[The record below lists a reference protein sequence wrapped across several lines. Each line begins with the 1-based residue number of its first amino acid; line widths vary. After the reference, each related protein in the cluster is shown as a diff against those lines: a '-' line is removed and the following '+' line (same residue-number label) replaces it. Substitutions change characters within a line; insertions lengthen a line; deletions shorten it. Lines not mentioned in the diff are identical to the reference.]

1 MKFDS
6 NRSWI
11 EALAD
16 IRANRDLLL
25 TVGAFF
31 FLLPTLV
38 SLVLTADLQVGL
50 AKAMENTKA
59 LSAFVD
65 QHGSTFALATSGE
78 LLVNCFGM
86 LALLRL
92 LSDRH
97 RSTVGQALLAALQ
110 GIPGLM
116 GIAALLML
124 IFLAALTVVAITV
137 GSLLIMLLGQAVGG
151 ILTAI
156 VALAVGGL
164 YPLARLSMAPPALV
178 LEGQINPLRAAV
190 WSWRIT
196 KGSGVALALFYF
208 LLSMAFGMVGLVT
221 MLLFGPL
228 LLAVAGQGMVF
239 YLLAGVLNGLVSLA
253 KWLLLTAVLY
263 RAYRQL
269 TEKAGAAA

>member
-6 NRSWI
+6 NRSWM

-59 LSAFVD
+59 LGAFLNLN
-65 QHGSTFALATSGE
+65 GSTLALASGAE
-78 LLVNCFGM
+78 LLVNAFGM

-92 LSDRH
+92 LSERH

-124 IFLAALTVVAITV
+124 AFLAVLMVVAITL
-137 GSLLIMLLGQAVGG
+137 GSLLIMVLGEAVGG
-151 ILTAI
+151 VVTAI
-156 VALAVGGL
+156 VALFAGGL

-178 LEGQINPLRAAV
+178 LEGQINPLRAAMR
-190 WSWRIT
+190 SWRIT
-196 KGSGVALALFYF
+196 QGNGLALALFYF
-208 LLSMAFGMVGLVT
+208 LLSMAFAMVGLVA

-228 LLAVAGQGMVF
+228 LLAVAGQGMAF
-239 YLLAGVLNGLVSLA
+239 YLLAAVLNGIVSLA
-253 KWLLLTAVLY
+253 KWLILTAVLY

-269 TEKAGAAA
+269 TDQVGMAA

>member
-6 NRSWI
+6 NRSWM

-38 SLVLTADLQVGL
+38 SLVLTADLQVGA
-50 AKAMENTKA
+50 AKAMEDTKA
-59 LSAFVD
+59 LTAFVN
-65 QHGSTFALATSGE
+65 QHGSTFALATSAE
-78 LLVNCFGM
+78 LLVNAFGM

-92 LSDRH
+92 LSERH

-124 IFLAALTVVAITV
+124 VLLTVLTVVVITL
-137 GSLLIMLLGQAVGG
+137 GSLLIVVLGERVGG
-151 ILTAI
+151 VLTAI
-156 VALAVGGL
+156 VALVAGGL

-178 LEGQINPLRAAV
+178 LEGQINPLRAAI
-190 WSWRIT
+190 WSWRVT
-196 KGSGVALALFYF
+196 RGNGVALALFYF
-208 LLSMAFGMVGLVT
+208 LLSMAFSMVGLV
-221 MLLFGPL
+221 MKLLFYL
-228 LLAVAGQGMVF
+228 LSAVFGQGMVF
-239 YLLAGVLNGLVSLA
+239 YLLAGVLNGLLSLA
-253 KWLLLTAVLY
+253 EWLIVTAVLY

-269 TEKAGAAA
+269 TENAAAAG